1 MDEEQN
7 QAQAMQ
13 GQDPYDPEV
22 KAEKIRRAYLDKQK
36 NLNREYFSPRND
48 LEESLF
54 QHAQSD
60 CMMEDSAAG
69 AFTESFERHT
79 NNSLFD
85 DGKPA
90 IDSILWN
97 QWELEQCFRR
107 KECESWTPR
116 QKNYYAWRFYNRA
129 YKNVFENSPEQEKKR
144 EEINRILNIDLA
156 IDLTEEFDDEY
167 SDIEGTSLASEETDY
182 SLEETTEDVPEIV
195 QDEASGEPVSRT
207 GDSRASS
214 IGE

>member
-1 MDEEQN
+1 MDENEQ
-7 QAQAMQ
+7 MQ
-13 GQDPYDPEV
+13 GAMPPQDPYDPEV

-60 CMMEDSAAG
+60 CMIEDSAAG
-69 AFTESFERHT
+69 AFTEAFERHT

-90 IDSILWN
+90 IDSILWK
-97 QWELEQCFRR
+97 QWDLEQCFNR

-129 YKNVFENSPEQEKKR
+129 YQNVFENSPEQEKKR

-156 IDLTEEFDDEY
+156 VDLTEAFDDDLVNDQETPVVVETP
-167 SDIEGTSLASEETDY
+167 DLGIDDTDEGIFEHVASGT
-182 SLEETTEDVPEIV
+182 
-195 QDEASGEPVSRT
+195 SGEPFSRT
-207 GDSRASS
+207 DEGRSS
-214 IGE
+214 TLFG